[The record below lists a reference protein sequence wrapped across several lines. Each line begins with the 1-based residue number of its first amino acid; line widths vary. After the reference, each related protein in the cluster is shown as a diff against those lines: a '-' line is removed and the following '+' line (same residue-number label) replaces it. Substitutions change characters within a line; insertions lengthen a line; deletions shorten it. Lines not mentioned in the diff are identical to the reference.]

1 METTWIFP
9 IYKGSFICY
18 EKLPKTAADLDL
30 DQNLFSKESI

>member
-1 METTWIFP
+1 MKITWILP

-30 DQNLFSKESI
+30 GQNLSSKESI